1 METSLFRSGCQLM
14 ENGESGAN
22 GPLVQRPAEAVT
34 CQGAAHVTI
43 QLRRM
48 GAVHVKDPV
57 LREPVVTIRNV
68 QGQMFP
74 LRLPLKTM

>member
-1 METSLFRSGCQLM
+1 MICFSLVSFQCQLM

-43 QLRRM
+43 QLHRM

-68 QGQMFP
+68 QVGGA
-74 LRLPLKTM
+74 LI